1 MSSLK
6 RPLLKNN
13 FLSLT
18 GSEPL
23 LNNFSLYNHFPIGLI
38 IISNVDPTSCNRN
51 EEYNKNE
58 RAIDYEEVEIK
69 IKYINQIASELF
81 EIKENDS
88 SSKIHEQFN
97 LFKKFI
103 KNQTVEQSLDNIL
116 FNKNRNNE
124 FYGSFKGQGALIY
137 VKYKINNEDLYICTD
152 YYNDERK
159 IIQSQLFQGLK
170 FQYIATLFHELYNP
184 INALLIMIDI
194 NNNEDENREEF
205 TKSIL
210 CNQQHNISDIEESHF
225 SVLTDND
232 YEKMNI
238 NMQEYEKYSIKKN
251 QKLNELYRNKLKA
264 MRDKEKDINVLIN
277 MIYIFLENLILYLRI
292 NLGININEK
301 KEKNSERHKNDI
313 NPESSDN
320 KNNNNNQ
327 YLTKIKKIKKLNL
340 ELSFQKYLKKFSY
353 LFKFKNIS
361 FSTDFSYLSNKYI
374 LTDESIFF
382 DFLGQIYSFLFHIIP
397 KSQGFEITYSIIND
411 NKIKIL
417 FQKISKTKKGYRHK
431 KPRKSNL
438 FILCED
444 KFKAT
449 SSVKTSDM
457 NQEILY
463 KLAEMLGIKL
473 KIMEYEDQN
482 QDIYLTLIIPYSLDD
497 ANDLLCSETDE
508 NPLEDIGKISN
519 LAEVAKR
526 NIIKNNDEE
535 EIIHEDNYNISKNNN
550 NIKTSDIIN
559 LKPIGI
565 LKSLSNIR
573 NSKGYLNSNYSSAL
587 MADHIENIDERN
599 SSEED
604 VSSRKAGKGKK
615 ENENH
620 LIANKR
626 NSNNMSYSSISKS
639 SLHIPGVSILSN
651 VQKMSNTP
659 VSDKNFTCFQFKDL
673 STNYLNEVNPSFMQ
687 NDNNISKENIYK
699 ENINKLS
706 LIHQKYSNL
715 ERLKK
720 NGVEIL
726 IETENHNSNKN
737 NNDNIY
743 LDSISSCDNNTSC
756 KDKKSLS
763 VEADSDNFVEFE
775 NEDDFEE
782 ESPHVIKKNESNSII
797 NNKNNHKN
805 NSVLLNLNYTHNN
818 GLSPKNE
825 KYTLRNKSLF
835 VANKRSNKTLNYNKK
850 SNDSLFVIPEINE
863 NFQKNITKV
872 TEFQRI
878 DGSPP
883 QNCNCKD
890 ILLVDDDEFILKTSK
905 NILKA
910 FKLEADCAEN
920 GQECLNMIKEKQE
933 KNCNCSKSKYK
944 IILMDITMPVMDGI
958 EAAKNIQKLIDENKL
973 YDTIKI
979 IFISAHVNLDLS
991 TILSGIKCAIDYYAK
1006 PISGVKY
1013 KSLLDKYYYS

>member
-1 MSSLK
+1 
-6 RPLLKNN
+6 
-13 FLSLT
+13 
-18 GSEPL
+18 
-23 LNNFSLYNHFPIGLI
+23 
-38 IISNVDPTSCNRN
+38 
-51 EEYNKNE
+51 
-58 RAIDYEEVEIK
+58 
-69 IKYINQIASELF
+69 
-81 EIKENDS
+81 
-88 SSKIHEQFN
+88 
-97 LFKKFI
+97 
-103 KNQTVEQSLDNIL
+103 
-116 FNKNRNNE
+116 
-124 FYGSFKGQGALIY
+124 
-137 VKYKINNEDLYICTD
+137 
-152 YYNDERK
+152 
-159 IIQSQLFQGLK
+159 
-170 FQYIATLFHELYNP
+170 
-184 INALLIMIDI
+184 
-194 NNNEDENREEF
+194 
-205 TKSIL
+205 
-210 CNQQHNISDIEESHF
+210 
-225 SVLTDND
+225 
-232 YEKMNI
+232 
-238 NMQEYEKYSIKKN
+238 MQEYEKYSIKKN
-251 QKLNELYRNKLKA
+251 QKINELYRNKLKA
-264 MRDKEKDINVLIN
+264 MREKEKDINVLIN

-301 KEKNSERHKNDI
+301 KEKKSERNKNDI
-313 NPESSDN
+313 NPEYSDN
-320 KNNNNNQ
+320 KNNNNQ
-327 YLTKIKKIKKLNL
+327 YFAQIKKIKKLNL

-397 KSQGFEITYSIIND
+397 KSQGFEISYSIIND
-411 NKIKIL
+411 NKLKIL
-417 FQKISKTKKGYRHK
+417 FQKISKSKKGYRNK

-463 KLAEMLGIKL
+463 KLAELLGIKL

-497 ANDLLCSETDE
+497 DNDLLCSETDE
-508 NPLEDIGKISN
+508 NPLENIGKISN

-526 NIIKNNDEE
+526 NIIQNNDEE
-535 EIIHEDNYNISKNNN
+535 EINNEDNYNISKNKN

-559 LKPIGI
+559 LKPMGI

-573 NSKGYLNSNYSSAL
+573 NSKGFLNSNYSSAL
-587 MADHIENIDERN
+587 MVDHIENIDERN

-604 VSSRKAGKGKK
+604 VSSRKAAKEKK
-615 ENENH
+615 ENENQ
-620 LIANKR
+620 LIINKR
-626 NSNNMSYSSISKS
+626 NSNNMSFSSISKS

-651 VQKMSNTP
+651 IQKMSNTP
-659 VSDKNFTCFQFKDL
+659 VSDKNFTGFQFKDL
-673 STNYLNEVNPSFMQ
+673 STNYLNEVNPSFMP
-687 NDNNISKENIYK
+687 NDNNISKDNIHK

-715 ERLKK
+715 EKLKR

-726 IETENHNSNKN
+726 IETENHNIKDN
-737 NNDNIY
+737 NNNIY
-743 LDSISSCDNNTSC
+743 LDSISSCDNNTSF
-756 KDKKSLS
+756 KDKKSLN

-775 NEDDFEE
+775 NEDDFVEE
-782 ESPHVIKKNESNSII
+782 DPLGLKKNESNSII
-797 NNKNNHKN
+797 NNKNSHKN

-825 KYTLRNKSLF
+825 KYALRNRSLF
-835 VANKRSNKTLNYNKK
+835 VANKRSNKTLIYNKK
-850 SNDSLFVIPEINE
+850 SSNDSLFVIPEINE
-863 NFQKNITKV
+863 NYQKNITKISD
-872 TEFQRI
+872 FQRI

-1013 KSLLDKYYYS
+1013 KS